1 MPEVLTQR
9 HNFGR
14 PEMKTFFDWSS
25 QPPTP
30 KATPARKP
38 AEAKG
43 EISDRIEAAFN
54 TASENTGTSF
64 DYLVKTARRESGLN
78 PNAQAKTSSASG
90 LFQFI
95 ESTWLETLK
104 TSGPELG
111 LQAVA
116 DKITKDSRGRYTIAN
131 EEDRAAI
138 LALRKDPEIASMMA
152 GALTRRNAN
161 YLSDTIG
168 RNPNAGELY
177 IAHFLGAKGAANLIR
192 QASDNP
198 EASAADL
205 FPRQAAANKAIFYEK
220 GRQRSVSEVY
230 AELVR
235 THGGEDVVTTA
246 GTALAY
252 GESTGAGSDALAA
265 VNRVATAFEAAA
277 PQDAFAAL
285 FRNDQSTAPI
295 QPTAAAAFFRGYTVA
310 PALFD
315 VAIAEDSRALSAERR
330 QSEAQDKARAV
341 NRQVPPAASGDDASI
356 AARPG
361 APLNLGNF
369 LKPS

>member
-1 MPEVLTQR
+1 
-9 HNFGR
+9 
-14 PEMKTFFDWSS
+14 MKTFFDWSS
-25 QPPTP
+25 QPPS
-30 KATPARKP
+30 AKP
-38 AEAKG
+38 APTRKSAEQKG
-43 EISDRIEAAFN
+43 DISDRIEAAFN
-54 TASENTGTSF
+54 TASANTGTSF

-78 PNAQAKTSSASG
+78 PTAQAKTSSATG

-111 LQAVA
+111 LQDIA
-116 DKITKDSRGRYTIAN
+116 DKITKDSRGRYTVADPQ
-131 EEDRAAI
+131 DRADI

-152 GALTRRNAN
+152 GALTRRNAG
-161 YLSDTIG
+161 YLADTIG

-177 IAHFLGAKGAANLIR
+177 IAHFLGAKGAASLIR
-192 QASDNP
+192 SASDNP
-198 EASAADL
+198 DAGAADL

-235 THGGEDVVTTA
+235 THGGEDAVTTA

-252 GESTGAGSDALAA
+252 NETTGARSDALAA
-265 VNRVATAFEAAA
+265 VNRVATAFEATA

-330 QSEAQDKARAV
+330 QTEAQEKARAAI
-341 NRQVPPAASGDDASI
+341 RPAAVQPSGDDASI